1 MEARKP
7 DVTNML
13 LRWPSTVARSATV
26 DGPFSSVRHLSKAV
40 LLMIHHRLTLPQC
53 LVRFIC
59 WCAVAGVFTGATPE
73 STVVAADVRE
83 FGAVGDGEA
92 DDTESI
98 ERAIAENTD
107 GQIEFPRGDFRIT
120 RTIEIDL
127 EKYNRTSLSGR
138 GGVGRVVMAGPG
150 PAFRFVGTHTRSAAP
165 SGFAP
170 EVWQRQRSPQVSGLE
185 IIGEHPE
192 ADGIE
197 FIRVMQP
204 SLHGVQIREVRHG
217 VILSEN
223 NRNLLI
229 DACHIYNCSG
239 IGVFFD
245 RVNLHQSIIQGSH
258 ISYCKRGG
266 IKVLDGEIRNFQITG
281 NDIEYNYDTEA
292 EESADIWFDIRNGTV
307 AEGTIASNTIQARD
321 SRGGANIRFI
331 GAEQPTHP
339 TPMGL
344 WTISGN
350 LIGNQEVNI
359 HLVRCRGIA
368 ISGNHIYSGKQR
380 SLVIE
385 SSEHIVIGQNSMDQS
400 HNTGRG
406 FTNGITLRDCDG
418 IVLSGLILDNSAAGD
433 EQQGGAI
440 EIFGSREVTISDCQI
455 LEPQVRGIWA
465 SESRNVRLSGN
476 TIVERKQPG
485 RMLAAIEIR
494 SPLGVNV
501 ISDNLLGAG
510 KNGRVISDS
519 DDVKLLSNHPLD

>member
-1 MEARKP
+1 
-7 DVTNML
+7 ML
-13 LRWPSTVARSATV
+13 YNRLNLPRRLVHFLCWSLAAGLLTWSTDPS
-26 DGPFSSVRHLSKAV
+26 
-40 LLMIHHRLTLPQC
+40 I
-53 LVRFIC
+53 
-59 WCAVAGVFTGATPE
+59 GA
-73 STVVAADVRE
+73 AADVRE
-83 FGAVGDGEA
+83 FGAVGDGET
-92 DDTESI
+92 DDTEAI

-107 GQIEFPRGDFRIT
+107 GQVEFSRGDYRIT

-127 EKYNRTSLSGR
+127 EKHDRTSLSGL
-138 GGVGRVVMAGPG
+138 GGVGRVVMAGAG
-150 PAFRFVGTHTRSAAP
+150 PAFRFTGTHTRSAAP
-165 SGFAP
+165 TGFAP
-170 EVWQRQRSPQVSGLE
+170 EVWQRQRNPQVNGLE
-185 IIGEHPE
+185 IVGQHPE

-204 SLHGVQIREVRHG
+204 TLHGVLIREVRNA

-239 IGVFFD
+239 IGVFYD

-258 ISYCKRGG
+258 ISYCKGGG

-281 NDIEYNYDTEA
+281 NDIEYNYDVDAEA
-292 EESADIWFDIRNGTV
+292 SADIWFDIRNGTV

-331 GAEQPTHP
+331 GSEQPTHP

-368 ISGNHIYSGKQR
+368 ISGNHIYSGKER

-385 SSEHIVIGQNSMDQS
+385 SSEHIVIGQNSLDQS

-406 FTNGITLRDCDG
+406 FTNGVTLRDCDG
-418 IVLSGLILDNSAAGD
+418 IVLSGLILDNSAAGN
-433 EQQGGAI
+433 EQQGGAL
-440 EIFGSREVTISDCQI
+440 EIFESREVTISDCQI

-465 SESRNVRLSGN
+465 SECRNLRLSGN
-476 TIVERKQPG
+476 TILERNQPG

-494 SPLGVNV
+494 SPIGVNV